1 MDLTTTSI
9 AAAVLLALGVFF
21 GWRGA
26 IGPDLTRE
34 PRLIP
39 YRFLMVLS
47 FGLLLVVVA
56 HLVTLLG
63 PKTP

>member
-9 AAAVLLALGVFF
+9 VATALFALGVFF

-26 IGPDLTRE
+26 IQPDLTKE

-39 YRFLMVLS
+39 YRFLMLLS
-47 FGLLLVVVA
+47 FGLLLAVVA

-63 PKTP
+63 PKTA